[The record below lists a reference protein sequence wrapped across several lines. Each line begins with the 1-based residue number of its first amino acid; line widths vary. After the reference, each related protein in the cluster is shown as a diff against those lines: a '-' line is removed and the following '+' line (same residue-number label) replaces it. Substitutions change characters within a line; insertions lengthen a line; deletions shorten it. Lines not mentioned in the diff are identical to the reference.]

1 MNFNQP
7 NSQSE
12 EEKSQE
18 AINSI
23 LGEFKHVPP
32 VQPSQI
38 DVSSLFNFAGMETN
52 RTGESSMEDTFVS

>member
-23 LGEFKHVPP
+23 LGEFKHVAP

-52 RTGESSMEDTFVS
+52 RTGE